1 MESIERKIRTVVK
14 FIRKGY
20 NCKKIE
26 KKIKIR
32 NGIDE
37 ICEIAKLRIRARDKF
52 SVTNLYFDEYGL
64 RYSTPEIVGQYRANR
79 IKEKTI
85 ADLSCGV
92 GLQAIFYSFTN
103 KEVLGIDISKKRIK
117 YAKLNA
123 KAYNAN
129 NIRFISENSLTK
141 EIYSMVRDYDI
152 LYSDPARNETEK
164 ERSLESLLP
173 PPLKIMEIHGK
184 ERNYVFDLPPQI
196 SLKKIPKTWGKEF
209 ISINGRINR
218 FTAYIGDTKTHD
230 RVAVTLP
237 SGKIFWSDKEINW
250 EYYDN
255 LKIKEVLLSDFIYIV
270 DESLYYSHLLE
281 EFSEEREI
289 NYLQIGKRRTLATGS
304 LKKDPFLRAFDVIC
318 KSTSLEDIIR
328 CMKMNSIG
336 QVTLRFKVSPEEYW
350 ATRKKIEEKLNG
362 KVKGSI
368 FHIGDIW
375 VGTKNVT

>member
-1 MESIERKIRTVVK
+1 METTEKKIRTVVK
-14 FIRKGY
+14 LIRKGY
-20 NCKKIE
+20 DCKKIE
-26 KKIKIR
+26 KNIKI
-32 NGIDE
+32 GSKIDE
-37 ICEIAKLRIRARDKF
+37 VCEIAKLRIRARNKF
-52 SVTNLYFDEYGL
+52 SIPYLYFDEYGL

-103 KEVLGIDISKKRIK
+103 REVLGIDISEKRIK

-123 KAYNAN
+123 KAYHAS
-129 NIRFISENSLTK
+129 NIRFISGNSLTK
-141 EIYSMVRDYDI
+141 EIYAIVKDYDI
-152 LYSDPARNETEK
+152 LYSDPARNETEN

-218 FTAYIGDTKTHD
+218 FTAYIGDAKTHD

-237 SGKIFWSDKEINW
+237 KGKIFWSDKEINW
-250 EYYDN
+250 KYYDN
-255 LKIKEVLLSDFIYIV
+255 LKIKEILLSDFIYIV

-289 NYLQIGKRRTLATGS
+289 IYLQIGKRRTLATGS
-304 LKKDPFLRAFDVIC
+304 MKKDPFLRAFEVIC
-318 KSTSLEDIIR
+318 KSSSLEDIIR

-336 QVTLRFKVSPEEYW
+336 QVTLRFKVPPEEYW
-350 ATRKKIEEKLNG
+350 STRKKIEEKLNG
-362 KVKGSI
+362 EVKGSI
-368 FHIGDIW
+368 FRVGDLWI
-375 VGTKNVT
+375 GTKNVT